1 MAAVIVSS
9 GRKLSSVHRP
19 VCREL
24 LWLRRCLPL
33 DNSPSVYTTFALF
46 DYCQV
51 KAPLRATGCG
61 RASSSTTTCSSQ
73 IKSAKIELDV
83 LLGQHTAPWRERSVY
98 MDK

>member
-61 RASSSTTTCSSQ
+61 GGGGGAPHPAE
-73 IKSAKIELDV
+73 AKKRGL
-83 LLGQHTAPWRERSVY
+83 R
-98 MDK
+98 